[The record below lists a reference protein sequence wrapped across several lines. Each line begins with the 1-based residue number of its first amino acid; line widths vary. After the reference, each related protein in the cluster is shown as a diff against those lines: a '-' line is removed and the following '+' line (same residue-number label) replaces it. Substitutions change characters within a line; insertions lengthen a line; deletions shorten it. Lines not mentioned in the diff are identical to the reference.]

1 MKFWRNFLGYEIVWF
16 AAVIGASRGSA
27 LPGLLCAVVFTAWQL
42 SVSHRRAS
50 DLRLVGIALLC
61 GLIVDGVLS
70 HMGWMH
76 YAAMSWAVP
85 PGVPL
90 WILALWVA
98 FAMTLN
104 HSMVW
109 LQGRPAWALALGAAG
124 GPLAYWG
131 ASRSW
136 QAVVFEA
143 PAARAA
149 IWLAV
154 GWGIALPLLA
164 GLAARWPAARDSRGM
179 IPGDTR

>member
-1 MKFWRNFLGYEIVWF
+1 MKFWSNFLGYEIVWF
-16 AAVIGASRGSA
+16 AAVIGASRGHA
-27 LPGLLCAVVFTAWQL
+27 LPGVAGAVVFAAWQL
-42 SVSHRRAS
+42 CVSHRRAS

-61 GLIVDGVLS
+61 GLIVDGALS
-70 HMGWMH
+70 RLGWMH
-76 YAAMSWAVP
+76 YAAMTSAVP

-104 HSMVW
+104 HSMAW
-109 LQGRPAWALALGAAG
+109 LSGRPVWAFVLGAAG

-136 QAVVFEA
+136 QAVVFAA

-149 IWLAV
+149 ICLAV

-164 GLAARWPAARDSRGM
+164 SLAARWSAPGGSRQD
-179 IPGDTR
+179 IPGDLR

>member
-1 MKFWRNFLGYEIVWF
+1 MKFWSNFLGYEIVWF

-27 LPGLLCAVVFTAWQL
+27 LPGLLSAAAFTAWQL
-42 SVSHRRAS
+42 RVSHRRAS
-50 DLRLVGIALLC
+50 DLRLAGIALLC

-76 YAAMSWAVP
+76 YAAMSLAVP

-104 HSMVW
+104 HSMAW
-109 LQGRPAWALALGAAG
+109 LSSRPGWALALGAAG

-154 GWGIALPLLA
+154 GWGIALLLLA
-164 GLAARWPAARDSRGM
+164 SLAARWSASGGSRQDM
-179 IPGDTR
+179 AGDLR

>member
-1 MKFWRNFLGYEIVWF
+1 MKSWGNLLGYEIVWF
-16 AAVIGASRGSA
+16 AAVIGAGQGSA
-27 LPGLLCAVVFTAWQL
+27 LPGCLGAAAFMALQICFSRQ
-42 SVSHRRAS
+42 RAA
-50 DLRLVGIALLC
+50 DLRLVGVALLC
-61 GLIVDGVLS
+61 GLIVDGGLS
-70 HMGWMH
+70 GLGWAH
-76 YAAMSWAVP
+76 YAAADLAVP

-104 HSMVW
+104 HSMAW
-109 LQGRPAWALALGAAG
+109 LGGRPGWSFALGAAG

-136 QAVVFEA
+136 QAVVFEP

-164 GLAARWPAARDSRGM
+164 GLAARWSSARGPQRIAS
-179 IPGDTR
+179 GDAR

>member
-1 MKFWRNFLGYEIVWF
+1 MKSWGNLLGYEIVWF
-16 AAVIGASRGSA
+16 AAVIGAGRGSA
-27 LPGLLCAVVFTAWQL
+27 LPGCLGAAAFMALQIR
-42 SVSHRRAS
+42 VSRQRVA

-61 GLIVDGVLS
+61 GLIVDGGLS
-70 HMGWMH
+70 GLGWAH
-76 YAAMSWAVP
+76 YAAAGLSVP

-104 HSMVW
+104 HSMAW
-109 LQGRPAWALALGAAG
+109 LGGRPGWACALGALG

-131 ASRSW
+131 ASRGW
-136 QAVVFEA
+136 QSVFFEP
-143 PAARAA
+143 PAARAT

-164 GLAARWPAARDSRGM
+164 GLAARWSAADGSHRIS
-179 IPGDTR
+179 PGDAR